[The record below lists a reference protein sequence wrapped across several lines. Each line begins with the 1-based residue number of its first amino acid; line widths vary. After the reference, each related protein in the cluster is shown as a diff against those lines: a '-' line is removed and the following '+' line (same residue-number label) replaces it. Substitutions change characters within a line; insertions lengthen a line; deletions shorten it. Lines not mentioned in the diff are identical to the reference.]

1 MTAAGDATG
10 YTGFVSF
17 LVVLGCVWGCSV
29 ISVWPG
35 ARIHNFL
42 ALDSGTILGWELL
55 TTPYSARV
63 HGPAWHRGQMHT
75 SGSCKEGSGV
85 TDIRAWPPDVIEGRL
100 FVPGCSDLK

>member
-1 MTAAGDATG
+1 MTAAGDATS

-17 LVVLGCVWGCSV
+17 LVVWGCMWGCYV

-55 TTPYSARV
+55 TIPYSARCMALPGTEIRCTLQGPAKKEV
-63 HGPAWHRGQMHT
+63 ESLTLEHGPRM
-75 SGSCKEGSGV
+75 
-85 TDIRAWPPDVIEGRL
+85 L
-100 FVPGCSDLK
+100 